1 MEQLAQELTALMN
14 EIEAEYKETGIA
26 VGYDADAPD
35 EEQDPRMVRIGNLI
49 TLISTLAPELLDPRL
64 KYADE

>member
-26 VGYDADAPD
+26 VGYVPTAL
-35 EEQDPRMVRIGNLI
+35 G
-49 TLISTLAPELLDPRL
+49 TT
-64 KYADE
+64 